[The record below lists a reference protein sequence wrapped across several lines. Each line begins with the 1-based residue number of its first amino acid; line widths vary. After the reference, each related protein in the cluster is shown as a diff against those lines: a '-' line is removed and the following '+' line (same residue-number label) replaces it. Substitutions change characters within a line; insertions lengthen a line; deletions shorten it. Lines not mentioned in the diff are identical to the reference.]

1 MSTGAVCCSV
11 LQCVAVCCSVL
22 QCGFGFPSDC
32 GFRSVSVTRLHI
44 YDYIHIFL
52 CTFWRVNTWTLYTPR
67 YVSTLTLHTP
77 RMILDS
83 WNCAISCATHTSWCV
98 DTWTLCTSRC
108 VGTLTLYAPT
118 SNFRHIWV
126 HTCILVQL
134 THPDVWTHELCTR
147 LDVRVYQLYAHPED
161 FLDTGNWAGGMCKV
175 ASESL
180 QKRSVF
186 HLECALVYF
195 IWNAGGTL
203 SPHRCTLQLTATHC
217 TAHTATHC
225 NTLQHTA
232 THCNAYFIW
241 KRISA
246 QLDDTATHCNTLQ
259 HTGTHW
265 HTLPDKSRVRAALFA
280 LTTFVGDS
288 ETHCNTLQRT
298 ATQYTATHCN
308 THCNTLCRTV
318 CVDDI
323 HGRTCNKCR
332 YISRHH
338 IDAPLPCFEAFPT
351 CIYTYTHKHTDIY
364 IYTHIYIYIYKY
376 IH

>member
-232 THCNAYFIW
+232 T
-241 KRISA
+241 RISF
-246 QLDDTATHCNTLQ
+246 
-259 HTGTHW
+259 G
-265 HTLPDKSRVRAALFA
+265 
-280 LTTFVGDS
+280 S
-288 ETHCNTLQRT
+288 E
-298 ATQYTATHCN
+298 Y
-308 THCNTLCRTV
+308 
-318 CVDDI
+318 
-323 HGRTCNKCR
+323 
-332 YISRHH
+332 RHN
-338 IDAPLPCFEAFPT
+338 
-351 CIYTYTHKHTDIY
+351 
-364 IYTHIYIYIYKY
+364 
-376 IH
+376 